1 MKLLIDAGNSRVKWA
16 VYQGADCVAQGAAAH
31 HELAGLAD
39 VWRDLPLE
47 GAWMSSVARGEVAD
61 GLAAAVPCALH
72 RVHSERRFG
81 EVCNHYR
88 NTAEQGADRW
98 LAVLAAREICR
109 GDVIVA
115 CAGTALTVET
125 LTAEGDYLGGLI
137 LPGHGLML
145 HSLAQGT
152 ANLNRQAGE
161 VVAFP
166 QGTPDALASGAMA
179 ALVGAIEGQRRKLA
193 ERTGREPATVILT
206 GGDAA
211 RIAPWLAAPLQIVD
225 NLVLM
230 GLLKVANS

>member
-16 VYQGADCVAQGAAAH
+16 VYQDADCVSRGAAEH
-31 HELAGLAD
+31 HELADLAE
-39 VWRDLPLE
+39 VWRALPLE
-47 GAWMSSVARGEVAD
+47 GAWLSSVARREVVDA
-61 GLAAAVPCALH
+61 LTAAAPCPLH
-72 RVHSERRFG
+72 RVYAESRFG
-81 EVCNHYR
+81 DVCNHYR

-109 GDVIVA
+109 DDVVVA

-145 HSLAQGT
+145 QSLAQGT
-152 ANLNRQAGE
+152 ANLDRQAGAI
-161 VVAFP
+161 VDFP
-166 QGTPDALASGAMA
+166 QGTQDALASGAMA
-179 ALVGAIEGQRRKLA
+179 ALTGAIEGQRRRLA
-193 ERTGREPATVILT
+193 DRTGRAPATVILT

-230 GLLKVANS
+230 GLLKVANA

>member
-16 VYQGADCVAQGAAAH
+16 LYQGEDCVRQGAAEH
-31 HELAGLAD
+31 GELAGLAD
-39 VWRDLPLE
+39 AWRGLPLE
-47 GAWMSSVARGEVAD
+47 GAWLSSVARREVIDA
-61 GLAAAVPCALH
+61 LSAAVPCPLH
-72 RVHSERRFG
+72 RVHAERRFG
-81 EVCNHYR
+81 DVCNHYR

-98 LAVLAAREICR
+98 LAVLAARELCR

-115 CAGTALTVET
+115 CAGTALTVEA

-152 ANLNRQAGE
+152 ANLNRAAGE
-161 VVAFP
+161 IADFP
-166 QGTPDALASGAMA
+166 QGTQDALASGAMA
-179 ALVGAIEGQRRKLA
+179 ALTGAIEEQRRKLA
-193 ERTGREPATVILT
+193 ERTGRAPATAILT

-230 GLLKVANS
+230 GLLKVANT

>member
-16 VYQGADCVAQGAAAH
+16 VYQGADCVAQGAAEH

-39 VWRDLPLE
+39 IWRGLPLE

-61 GLAAAVPCALH
+61 ALAAAAPCPLH
-72 RVHSERRFG
+72 RVHSARRFG

-88 NTAEQGADRW
+88 NTDEQGADRW
-98 LAVLAAREICR
+98 LAVLAAREILR
-109 GDVIVA
+109 GDLVVA

-145 HSLAQGT
+145 QSLAQGT
-152 ANLNRQAGE
+152 ANLNRQLGE
-161 VVAFP
+161 VVDFP
-166 QGTPDALASGAMA
+166 QGTQDALASGAMA
-179 ALVGAIEGQRRKLA
+179 ALAGAIEGQRGKLA
-193 ERTGREPATVILT
+193 ARTGRPPATVILT

-225 NLVLM
+225 NLVLI

>member
-16 VYQGADCVAQGAAAH
+16 VYQGESCAARGAAEH
-31 HELAGLAD
+31 HELDALAEA
-39 VWRDLPLE
+39 WKNLPLE
-47 GAWMSSVARGEVAD
+47 GAWMSNVAKREVAEA
-61 GLAAAVPCALH
+61 LAQAAPCPLH
-72 RVHSERRFG
+72 RVHAEKQFG
-81 EVCNHYR
+81 GVCNHYR

-98 LAVLAAREICR
+98 LAVLAAREICQ

-145 HSLAQGT
+145 QSLAQGT
-152 ANLNRQAGE
+152 ANLNRQVGE
-161 VVAFP
+161 VADFP
-166 QGTPDALASGAMA
+166 QGTQDALASGVMA
-179 ALVGAIEGQRRKLA
+179 ALTGAIEGQRRKLA
-193 ERTGREPATVILT
+193 ERTGRGPATVILT

-230 GLLKVANS
+230 GLHKVANS